1 MLFNT
6 GNDNVLQCVHMNADV
21 YKVCLQHALS
31 TEKEEVMGLL
41 IGEIDELKEAHISA
55 PVILRRSDK
64 RKDRVEISPEQLSG
78 AAELAEKLAEE
89 LKRPMRVIGW
99 YHSHPHITV
108 WPSHVDVRTQL
119 SYQML
124 DQGFVGIIFSVFS
137 EDKSSKEQEIQVTCF
152 QSVGNDS
159 IAEKKDI
166 DLFIVPT
173 PTVSE
178 HCLRAMVRL
187 PEILVE
193 EERETHDKACQLA
206 VNNILAEVYNNA
218 ELTKAMCHITE
229 LVSLPLY
236 TTIDKL
242 YQASESK
249 VQRLLQEKEQ
259 LRDEIRKLEGKYK
272 SHL

>member
-1 MLFNT
+1 MYNM
-6 GNDNVLQCVHMNADV
+6 GNDNVLKCVHMNGDV

-41 IGEIDELKEAHISA
+41 IGEIDENKEAHISA
-55 PVILRRSDK
+55 LIMLRRSDK

-78 AAELAEKLAEE
+78 AAEFAERLAEE
-89 LKRPMRVIGW
+89 LQRPMRVIGW

-152 QSVGNDS
+152 QSVGS
-159 IAEKKDI
+159 HSLPEKRDI
-166 DLFIVPT
+166 DLYIVPT
-173 PTVSE
+173 PTVYKP
-178 HCLRAMVRL
+178 CLQAMVRL

-193 EERETHDKACQLA
+193 EEKETYEKACALLT
-206 VNNILAEVYNNA
+206 NRCLSKVYNNA
-218 ELTKAMCHITE
+218 ELAKAMCHITE
-229 LVSLPLY
+229 KVSLPLL
-236 TTIDKL
+236 TTMDKL
-242 YQASESK
+242 YLDSESK
-249 VQRLLQEKEQ
+249 GNRLKQEKEHLKKQ
-259 LRDEIRKLEGKYK
+259 LRRLQEL
-272 SHL
+272 SSN

>member
-1 MLFNT
+1 
-6 GNDNVLQCVHMNADV
+6 MNADV
-21 YKVCLQHALS
+21 YQVCLQHALS

-41 IGEIDELKEAHISA
+41 IGEIDENQEAHISA
-55 PVILRRSDK
+55 PVMLRRSDK

-152 QSVGNDS
+152 QSDS
-159 IAEKKDI
+159 VAEKRDI
-166 DLFIVPT
+166 DLYIVPT
-173 PTVSE
+173 PTVHE
-178 HCLRAMVRL
+178 HCLKAMVRL

-193 EERETHDKACQLA
+193 EERETHDKACHLA
-206 VNNILAEVYNNA
+206 VNNTLSEVFNNA
-218 ELTKAMCHITE
+218 ELTKAMCNITD

-236 TTIDKL
+236 TTLDKL
-242 YQASESK
+242 LRDSENK
-249 VQRLLQEKEQ
+249 VIKLRKEKEHLLKQ
-259 LRDEIRKLEGKYK
+259 LKRLEDL
-272 SHL
+272 SSN

>member
-1 MLFNT
+1 MSFRI
-6 GNDNVLQCVHMNADV
+6 DDEVLKCVHMNADV

-41 IGEIDELKEAHISA
+41 IGEIDENKEARVSA
-55 PVILRRSDK
+55 LVMLRRSDK

-108 WPSHVDVRTQL
+108 WPSHVDIRTQL

-152 QSVGNDS
+152 QSVGCD
-159 IAEKKDI
+159 AMPEKRDI

-173 PTVSE
+173 QTVSE
-178 HCLRAMVRL
+178 HCLKAMVRL

-206 VNNILAEVYNNA
+206 VNNILSAVYNDA
-218 ELTKAMCHITE
+218 ELTKAMCHIAE
-229 LVSLPLY
+229 LVSLPLF
-236 TTIDKL
+236 TTVDKL
-242 YQASESK
+242 YRDSESK
-249 VQRLLQEKEQ
+249 VNKLKLEKDHLTKQLKRLQE
-259 LRDEIRKLEGKYK
+259 I
-272 SHL
+272 SHK